1 MTDMHSH
8 PHPEEHR
15 REEDHRA
22 IARVAYSPWANI
34 AHLAATA
41 TLLLSV
47 IGFGAQ
53 FYTQVYSNDMRTEEN
68 KKDVAALDTESAQ
81 IKSRVVTLEQAVKT
95 NRKDIDRVEEQA
107 AEDRGEILQRLES
120 LNNNM
125 IELNR
130 YLRDNS
136 VHGGLIMRPHLI
148 GHQDDT

>member
-1 MTDMHSH
+1 MTEMH
-8 PHPEEHR
+8 PQPEEHR
-15 REEDHRA
+15 RAEDHSA

-53 FYTQVYSNDMRTEEN
+53 FYTQVYSNSMKAEEH
-68 KKDVAALDTESAQ
+68 KKALAMLDEESGR

-107 AEDRGEILQRLES
+107 AEDRQEILKRLES
-120 LNNNM
+120 LNDNM

-136 VHGGLIMRPHLI
+136 IQGGMIVHPDLI
-148 GHQDDT
+148 GGQDDS